1 MDSRNIT
8 PSKASSLRQQA
19 EALLKEQH
27 KNANFPLAEADML
40 KLIHELEVHQI
51 ELEMQNEELVI
62 AKEKAEH
69 AEEKYTELYDFA
81 PSGYFTLN
89 TEGDIVNLNL
99 AGAQMLGKERW
110 RLVNSRFA
118 FFLTDDTRIVFL
130 DFLNEVFNSKSIKSC
145 EVTINTN
152 DLLTTHLQL
161 TGILAMDGKHS
172 LISALDI
179 SSRKMAEKAMKES
192 EERYALVIDAS
203 EQGIWDWNI
212 ETNEVFFSEQ
222 WKRQIG
228 YQDHEIKNDFG
239 SWIEHLHPD
248 EKETCQNIVQAYLNN
263 PVGHFFLEFRFRHKD
278 GSYRWIYNKA
288 SSKINKD
295 GKVVRMFGAHTD
307 ITGRKLAELLIK
319 HQNEEL
325 QKLNATK
332 DKFFSIIAHDLKSPF
347 NSIMGFSELLVE
359 QITEKNYDGI
369 EKYAGI
375 ILKSSQRAMDLLMN
389 LMEWSLSQS
398 GRITFNPVRF
408 DLAKLIPDIMLLFD
422 DIVGQKEIK
431 IKSELPPNV
440 PVFAD
445 QSMINTVLRNLIS
458 NAIKFT
464 NPGGVILVTVTEEKN
479 NLMVSIK
486 DNGIGIPNDSIYKL
500 FRIDEN
506 YSTRGTANET
516 GTGLGL
522 ILCKEFIEK
531 HGGEIWVES
540 EVGKGSTFYFT
551 LPYNTESENEI
562 TEHQVAQSEIDDIIK
577 KPKILIVEDDEVSE
591 SVLTIM
597 LEDYS
602 NEIFHTKT
610 GLEAIEICKQHT
622 DIDLILIDIKMPGI
636 DGFETTRRIREFN
649 KKVVIIAQ
657 TAYGLRGDKTKT
669 LDAGCNDYI
678 AKPINKEKLLTLIQ
692 KYLNE

>member
-1 MDSRNIT
+1 
-8 PSKASSLRQQA
+8 
-19 EALLKEQH
+19 
-27 KNANFPLAEADML
+27 
-40 KLIHELEVHQI
+40 
-51 ELEMQNEELVI
+51 
-62 AKEKAEH
+62 
-69 AEEKYTELYDFA
+69 
-81 PSGYFTLN
+81 
-89 TEGDIVNLNL
+89 
-99 AGAQMLGKERW
+99 
-110 RLVNSRFA
+110 
-118 FFLTDDTRIVFL
+118 
-130 DFLNEVFNSKSIKSC
+130 
-145 EVTINTN
+145 
-152 DLLTTHLQL
+152 
-161 TGILAMDGKHS
+161 MDGKHS

-591 SVLTIM
+591 SVLSIM
-597 LEDYS
+597 LEDFS
-602 NEIFHTKT
+602 NEILYAGT
-610 GLEAIEICKQHT
+610 GLEAIEVCKQHT
-622 DIDLILIDIKMPGI
+622 DIDLILMDIKMPGI
-636 DGFETTRRIREFN
+636 DGFETTRWIREFN

-657 TAYGLRGDKTKT
+657 TAYALRGDKTKT

-678 AKPINKEKLLTLIQ
+678 AKPINKEKLLSLIK

>member
-8 PSKASSLRQQA
+8 SSKASSLRQQA

-27 KNANFPLAEADML
+27 KNANFPLTEADKL

-51 ELEMQNEELVI
+51 ELELQNEELVI
-62 AKEKAEH
+62 AKENAER
-69 AEEKYTELYDFA
+69 AGEKFTELYDFA

-89 TEGDIVNLNL
+89 AEGDIVHLNL
-99 AGAQMLGKERW
+99 AGAQMLGKERM

-118 FFLTDDTRIVFL
+118 LFLTNGTRLVFMDFL
-130 DFLNEVFNSKSIKSC
+130 DEVFNSKSIKSC
-145 EVTINTN
+145 EVSINNN
-152 DLLTTHLQL
+152 DQLTTHLQL

-179 SSRKMAEKAMKES
+179 SGRKMAEKAMKES
-192 EERYALVIDAS
+192 
-203 EQGIWDWNI
+203 
-212 ETNEVFFSEQ
+212 
-222 WKRQIG
+222 
-228 YQDHEIKNDFG
+228 
-239 SWIEHLHPD
+239 
-248 EKETCQNIVQAYLNN
+248 
-263 PVGHFFLEFRFRHKD
+263 
-278 GSYRWIYNKA
+278 
-288 SSKINKD
+288 
-295 GKVVRMFGAHTD
+295 
-307 ITGRKLAELLIK
+307 
-319 HQNEEL
+319 EEL

-375 ILKSSQRAMDLLMN
+375 ILQSSQRAMDLLMN
-389 LMEWSLSQS
+389 LMEWSHTQS
-398 GRITFNPVRF
+398 GQMTFNPERF
-408 DLAKLIPDIMLLFD
+408 DLAKLIPDITLLFA
-422 DIVGQKEIK
+422 DIVGQKEIV
-431 IKSELPPNV
+431 IKCELPPKV

-464 NPGGVILVTVTEEKN
+464 NPGGKILVTVIQEKN
-479 NLMVSIK
+479 KLTVSIK

-540 EVGKGSTFYFT
+540 EVGKGSVFCFT
-551 LPYNTESENEI
+551 LPYNT
-562 TEHQVAQSEIDDIIK
+562 
-577 KPKILIVEDDEVSE
+577 
-591 SVLTIM
+591 
-597 LEDYS
+597 
-602 NEIFHTKT
+602 
-610 GLEAIEICKQHT
+610 
-622 DIDLILIDIKMPGI
+622 
-636 DGFETTRRIREFN
+636 
-649 KKVVIIAQ
+649 
-657 TAYGLRGDKTKT
+657 
-669 LDAGCNDYI
+669 
-678 AKPINKEKLLTLIQ
+678 
-692 KYLNE
+692 